1 MLQVTIEVLVSA
13 LSLWIYVV
21 GHVLSALN
29 CIFAGF
35 ISCDYLLISVSESPR
50 YSCATMEQSEHKRRY
65 DSIQSNCKPYVTWV
79 LCQSHTNHENA
90 NPCMITKGVY
100 TFSQNASRWYVRTT
114 MPFGKWYTCYH
125 FVGIR
130 ELHRGDATILNTRLL
145 FSVRSQD
152 SSRVVMTYHQTRF
165 LACGPSAPCM
175 VTGWVKIL
183 QSSDVF
189 NNWIRNWVVYSLK
202 RYVKFKLL
210 YLVIYVM
217 VLKKYICYGYLFVYR
232 RASLSFFSACLFR
245 WCKMLRYN
253 LKYENMVRHLS
264 WKKHSHVNHMC
275 FTCEFICF
283 TLQSRVFH
291 MWLS

>member
-1 MLQVTIEVLVSA
+1 MYQFSDVKLWCLNRPRLLLVFFNAIFHTFCFPLLLQVTIEVLVSA

-189 NNWIRNWVVYSLK
+189 SNWIRNWVVYSLK

-210 YLVIYVM
+210 YIL
-217 VLKKYICYGYLFVYR
+217 VLKKYINYAMVICSSTEGLHCH
-232 RASLSFFSACLFR
+232 SFPPVFLDGA
-245 WCKMLRYN
+245 K
-253 LKYENMVRHLS
+253 
-264 WKKHSHVNHMC
+264 C
-275 FTCEFICF
+275 FDSIW
-283 TLQSRVFH
+283 SPRI
-291 MWLS
+291 W